1 MKKLAF
7 DNKSIKWG
15 VIVVCALILLLII
28 SCTRYRFGN
37 YKTIENDANHYLQM
51 DDSNITKLVENWS
64 KNGIIALYDDK
75 TVYSDLDS
83 YYDTMVEYLVKDE
96 NGKKDTE
103 KEIIMN
109 FLTGTHIYT
118 QEEIEKGLDT
128 LIYGSNS
135 GKDTYDSIMD
145 MPVDLYRMCVFQIDF
160 FKGAYVA
167 DIWTEVQS
175 KRSDYETD
183 IGTTIQSKRSDYVA
197 P

>member
-1 MKKLAF
+1 MKSVMM
-7 DNKSIKWG
+7 NKKIRLG
-15 VIVVCALILLLII
+15 LIIVCLLIMI
-28 SCTRYRFGN
+28 LIVFSRYRFGN

-64 KNGIIALYDDK
+64 KNGIMALYEDE
-75 TVYSDLDS
+75 TVFDNVDS
-83 YYDTMVEYLVKDE
+83 YYDTILEDLIKDE
-96 NGKKDTE
+96 NGKKNSE

-109 FLTGTHIYT
+109 FLTGTHIYKK
-118 QEEIEKGLDT
+118 EEIEKALNT
-128 LIYGSNS
+128 LIYGSSS
-135 GKDTYDSIMD
+135 GKDTYDSIME
-145 MPVDLYRMCVFQIDF
+145 MPVDLYRMSTNEIDYYS
-160 FKGAYVA
+160 GADVA

>member
-7 DNKSIKWG
+7 DNKSIKWR
-15 VIVVCALILLLII
+15 VIVVCALILLLIL

-64 KNGIIALYDDK
+64 KNGIMALYEDE
-75 TVYSDLDS
+75 TVFDNVDS
-83 YYDTMVEYLVKDE
+83 YYDTILEDLIKDE
-96 NGKKDTE
+96 NGKKNSD

-118 QEEIEKGLDT
+118 QEEIEKAVNT

-135 GKDTYDSIMD
+135 GKDTYHSIME
-145 MPVDLYRMCVFQIDF
+145 MPADLYRMSVDEIDCYS
-160 FKGAYVA
+160 GEGVA
-167 DIWTEVQS
+167 SIFWEV
-175 KRSDYETD
+175 
-183 IGTTIQSKRSDYVA
+183 QSKRSDYVA